1 MDLLRL
7 IERQPPQPW
16 DHEKIPW
23 AEPAFSQRMLREH
36 LADSHDAASR
46 RPEVVDRQVA
56 WIHEAILREKPARVL
71 DLGCGPGLY
80 TSRLARRGHACL
92 GLDMAPASIEYANR
106 RAGDGE
112 QYRLVD
118 VRSAD
123 FGGPWDLV
131 MMLFGEF
138 NVFRPSDAV
147 AILARAAAGLAPG
160 GAVLLEVSR
169 AEAVQ
174 ALGEAP
180 PSWSVAERG
189 LFADHPYLM
198 LRDSAWHPDSRA
210 SAVRYTVIDLEGAS
224 VTEYG
229 ETQVAYAPAH
239 LDAALAEAGLVRRA
253 LETDAPAWTQSAD
266 FEFLCAVRV

>member
-1 MDLLRL
+1 MDLARL
-7 IERQPPQPW
+7 VNREPPQPW
-16 DHEKIPW
+16 EHEKIPW

-56 WIHEAILREKPARVL
+56 WIHETVLREMPAQVL

-80 TSRLARRGHACL
+80 TSRLARRGHTCL
-92 GLDMAPASIEYANR
+92 GLDISPASVDYANG

-112 QYRLVD
+112 RYRLVD
-118 VRSAD
+118 VRAAD

-131 MMLFGEF
+131 MMLFGEV
-138 NVFRPSDAV
+138 NVFRPSDVA
-147 AILARAAAGLAPG
+147 AILARAAAALAPG

-169 AEAVQ
+169 AEAIQ

-180 PSWSVAERG
+180 ATWSGVERG
-189 LFADHPYLM
+189 LFSDRPHLV
-198 LRDSAWHPDSRA
+198 LRDSAWHPDSTT
-210 SAVRYTVIDLEGAS
+210 SAVRYSIVDLAGAG
-224 VTEYG
+224 VVEYG

-239 LDAALAEAGLVRRA
+239 LDALLEEAGLVRRT
-253 LETDAPAWTQSAD
+253 LETGAPAWARSAD
-266 FEFLCAVRV
+266 FEFVCAVPA